1 MLNELDYDSFSLFDF
16 IHAYKYF
23 LWESFLIK
31 VFHERWT
38 INMNVGEQTP
48 VQNKLLRIDLLKK

>member
-1 MLNELDYDSFSLFDF
+1 MLSELDYISFSLFDF

-38 INMNVGEQTP
+38 TNMNIGKQTP
-48 VQNKLLRIDLLKK
+48 IQNKLLCTDLLKN